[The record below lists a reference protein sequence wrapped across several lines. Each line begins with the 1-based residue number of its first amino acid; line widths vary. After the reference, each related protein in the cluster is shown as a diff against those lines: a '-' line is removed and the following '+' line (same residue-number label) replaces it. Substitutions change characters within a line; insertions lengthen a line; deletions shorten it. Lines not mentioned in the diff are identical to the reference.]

1 MLKAFVLVTLVT
13 VVLLYWFVVAFF
25 SDENLDWY
33 TSQFMQEVTGVGTLI
48 GIAVMIGIIAVSCW
62 RTVRRLMRR

>member
-1 MLKAFVLVTLVT
+1 MLKWFLLLAVTT
-13 VVLLYWFVVAFF
+13 VVLFYWFVVAFF
-25 SDENLDWY
+25 SDENFDWY

>member
-62 RTVRRLMRR
+62 RRVRRLMRR